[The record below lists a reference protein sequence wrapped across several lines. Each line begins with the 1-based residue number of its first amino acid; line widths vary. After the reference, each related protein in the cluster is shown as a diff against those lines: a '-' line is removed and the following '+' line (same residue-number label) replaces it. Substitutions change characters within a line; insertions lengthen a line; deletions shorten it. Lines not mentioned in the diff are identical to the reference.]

1 MKITTVGNKGMHNRI
16 LLKLEVMSICLD
28 RDPIWDLITEIQAQ
42 VMMETFMIWM
52 KELAWSQKTIKED
65 SCHKPLKNSA
75 PIRWPI
81 LRSIMGSS
89 DKEIEIRIMNLV
101 LIKVMKVWIRLK
113 LRDLTK
119 FLEENKFK
127 KDNPN
132 LEKEFK
138 IQMLTQIS
146 SNHMENS
153 WTEDIVP
160 QLEKIDLKIT
170 YTIKKLRILLTRL
183 KIACWPI
190 NRIEIDKWPNF
201 KEKEKSST

>member
-1 MKITTVGNKGMHNRI
+1 
-16 LLKLEVMSICLD
+16 
-28 RDPIWDLITEIQAQ
+28 
-42 VMMETFMIWM
+42 
-52 KELAWSQKTIKED
+52 
-65 SCHKPLKNSA
+65 
-75 PIRWPI
+75 
-81 LRSIMGSS
+81 MGSS

-146 SNHMENS
+146 SNHMEDS
-153 WTEDIVP
+153 
-160 QLEKIDLKIT
+160 
-170 YTIKKLRILLTRL
+170 
-183 KIACWPI
+183 
-190 NRIEIDKWPNF
+190 
-201 KEKEKSST
+201 

>member
-1 MKITTVGNKGMHNRI
+1 
-16 LLKLEVMSICLD
+16 
-28 RDPIWDLITEIQAQ
+28 
-42 VMMETFMIWM
+42 
-52 KELAWSQKTIKED
+52 
-65 SCHKPLKNSA
+65 
-75 PIRWPI
+75 
-81 LRSIMGSS
+81 MGSS

-146 SNHMENS
+146 SNHMEGS
-153 WTEDIVP
+153 
-160 QLEKIDLKIT
+160 
-170 YTIKKLRILLTRL
+170 
-183 KIACWPI
+183 
-190 NRIEIDKWPNF
+190 
-201 KEKEKSST
+201 